1 MKHTKKVEALRRNLP
16 ESEEVECK
24 ACGHK
29 FYDDF
34 NLVCL
39 GALDLCLLCANRKL
53 DKQTIESAY
62 DVK

>member
-24 ACGHK
+24 NCERK

-34 NLVCL
+34 NLICL
-39 GALDLCLLCANRKL
+39 GSLDLCLLCANRNL
-53 DKQTIESAY
+53 DKQTIENAY